1 MSERISVDIQDGVA
15 DVRLTRSDKMNALDD
30 QMFKALI
37 ETGQRMKTEKGI
49 RAVVLSGEGRAFC
62 AGLDMGNF
70 GKMAKSNDDSGSK
83 SNKKRNALAPRTHGV
98 ANRAQYAAW
107 VWREVP
113 VPVIAAVHGVAFSGG
128 FQVCLGADIR
138 YVAPDTKMSIM
149 EIKWGLVPDMSITQT
164 LRDIMPMDVA
174 KELQLPVDC
183 TDFEQMNKVFKKQK
197 NIDAVIHFAAFKS
210 VEESVRQPDK
220 YFSNN
225 IGSLETLINLM
236 NSHNV
241 NNIIFSSSCTVY
253 GTPEFLPVNEL
264 APFGKA
270 ESPYGET
277 KQLCEKLIE
286 DSEINSISLRYF
298 NPVGSHPTSLIG
310 DCSADKPNNLVPI
323 ICEVASGKRESMQ
336 IFGNDYNTIDGTC
349 VRDYIHVV
357 DLAKAHVMAVN
368 HILNRTKIKT
378 AYNLGV
384 GKGVSVQEVI
394 DSFQKVNNLE
404 ISYELG
410 PRRAGDVEKI
420 YSDNTKIN
428 DELGWF
434 PVMSFESALVTAWN
448 WEKLQNL

>member
-1 MSERISVDIQDGVA
+1 M
-15 DVRLTRSDKMNALDD
+15 
-30 QMFKALI
+30 
-37 ETGQRMKTEKGI
+37 
-49 RAVVLSGEGRAFC
+49 
-62 AGLDMGNF
+62 
-70 GKMAKSNDDSGSK
+70 
-83 SNKKRNALAPRTHGV
+83 NKKNILVTGGAGYIGSHTLV
-98 ANRAQYAAW
+98 ELYN
-107 VWREVP
+107 
-113 VPVIAAVHGVAFSGG
+113 SGYTPIVVDNLCNSSYEN
-128 FQVCLGADIR
+128 FTGAEQI
-138 YVAPDTKMSIM
+138 
-149 EIKWGLVPDMSITQT
+149 IKSKIDFY
-164 LRDIMPMDVA
+164 
-174 KELQLPVDC
+174 EVDC
-183 TDFEQMNKVFKKQK
+183 TDFEQMDKVFKEQ
-197 NIDAVIHFAAFKS
+197 NDIDAVIHFAAFKS
-210 VEESVRQPDK
+210 VEESVRQPNK

-310 DCSADKPNNLVPI
+310 DRSADKPNNLVPI

-434 PVMSFESALVTAWN
+434 PVMSFESALESAWN
-448 WEKLQNL
+448 WEKLKN